1 MVRSKS
7 ILIVD
12 DHPLFREGLK
22 AIIGRDNR
30 FEVVGEAGN
39 GRDGLRMARK
49 LKPDLILVDIS
60 LPDQSGIELTWQLR
74 SLLADTRIM
83 IVSMHSKIDYIAKAF
98 QAGATGYVVKESASE
113 RLIKGLEYVSRG
125 DYFLDS
131 SVSHEVVEKLMK
143 STEKE
148 ARVTDAAYSA
158 LTPREQ
164 EVMRL
169 LAEGL
174 SSKEIAEK
182 LFISPKTVDNHRANI
197 LNKLGLHSTMEL
209 VRYAAKLG
217 LIDVDLWKK

>member
-1 MVRSKS
+1 LVRSKS

>member
-1 MVRSKS
+1 LVRSKS

-60 LPDQSGIELTWQLR
+60 LPDISGIELTWQLR

-98 QAGATGYVVKESASE
+98 QAGATGYVVKESASA
-113 RLIKGLEYVSRG
+113 RLIKGLEYVTRG

-143 STEKE
+143 SPEKE
-148 ARVTDAAYSA
+148 ARITDAAYSA

-174 SSKEIAEK
+174 SSKQIAER

-217 LIDVDLWKK
+217 LIDVDLWRK